1 MGVPY
6 FTAFPAFPGQGTTP
20 FFAVAPTAYADLLVI
35 EANTSSLAAESTGAL
50 AISFPAQPGFAG
62 ICTAGPTIAQ
72 ARSDTVAAS
81 RSYFY
86 ADFF

>member
-20 FFAVAPTAYADLLVI
+20 FFAAAPTAYADLLVI
-35 EANTSSLAAESTGAL
+35 EANTSVLATESTGAL
-50 AISFPAQPGFAG
+50 AVSFPWQPAFPGL
-62 ICTAGPTIAQ
+62 CTSGPTIAQ
-72 ARSDTVAAS
+72 ARSDTIAAS

-86 ADFF
+86 ADFS